1 MTCPTLRHRLGR
13 AAWRATARARR
24 WLAAGALVATG
35 AVAAAPSDPPAFAP
49 LPPPAAAGAWLL
61 SAEERF
67 AGHDWRRIER
77 ETARLATVTVGSFE
91 GVPTGWAG
99 QRPVRIHTRGY
110 EAHAET
116 RGAVVLVPGFTEGAT
131 MYQELVHD
139 LVRNGWSVY
148 LHDHR
153 GQGFS
158 TRLLEGPGQGELGH
172 VDRFEHLV
180 DDLQTFLARVR
191 EARAAAGRCAAP
203 VVLLAHSMGGAVVS
217 LLLQRLRSQAPVAA
231 AALVTPMHEPT
242 VAMAGSGRV
251 ADRALRRW
259 CDDLAVRLP
268 VALPWLSA
276 RRVQG
281 EGFEAERQAFLAQA
295 DALDNDMSH
304 SVERLKRRW
313 NDRLARCE
321 GEHCGHDDAR
331 VAGPTLRWVAQAC
344 SASRQARGPAAAR
357 IAVPVLVL
365 QGGRDT
371 VVEPLAQQAFCASLN
386 AGAAPPG
393 RCMGLRVEQARHAL
407 FVERDD
413 LRGAAL
419 QAILSFFESARAPSP
434 VRR

>member
-1 MTCPTLRHRLGR
+1 MSSVARVRKITPGPLGR
-13 AAWRATARARR
+13 G
-24 WLAAGALVATG
+24 LVALVALAGLVQAG
-35 AVAAAPSDPPAFAP
+35 AALAQREAPPPPAFAV
-49 LPPPAAAGAWLL
+49 LPPATTAGPWLL
-61 SAEERF
+61 SEESRF
-67 AGHDWRRIER
+67 AGHDWQRIER

-91 GVPTGWAG
+91 GVPTGRSGLRA
-99 QRPVRIHTRGY
+99 VRLHTRSY

-158 TRLLEGPGQGELGH
+158 TRLLEGREAGELGH

-180 DDLQTFLARVR
+180 DDLQGFVDRVR
-191 EARAAAGRCAAP
+191 RARAAAGRGAAP
-203 VVLLAHSMGGAVVS
+203 IVLLAHSMGGAVVS
-217 LLLQRLRSQAPVAA
+217 LLLQRMGPDAPVAA

-242 VAMAGSGRV
+242 VAMAGTGRM

-268 VALPWLSA
+268 VALPWLST

-281 EGFEAERQAFLAQA
+281 EGFEAERLAFLAQA
-295 DALDNDMSH
+295 DPRDNDMTH

-331 VAGPTLRWVAQAC
+331 VAGPTLRWVSQAC
-344 SASRQARGPAAAR
+344 SASREARGPAAAR

-365 QGGRDT
+365 QGGQDT
-371 VVEPLAQQAFCASLN
+371 VVEPLAQQAFCAHLN
-386 AGAAPPG
+386 AGASGRG
-393 RCMGLRVEQARHAL
+393 RCVGLRLEQARHAL

-419 QAILSFFESARAPSP
+419 QAILAFFESARASDP

>member
-1 MTCPTLRHRLGR
+1 MGT
-13 AAWRATARARR
+13 
-24 WLAAGALVATG
+24 
-35 AVAAAPSDPPAFAP
+35 
-49 LPPPAAAGAWLL
+49 WLL
-61 SAEERF
+61 SGEMRF
-67 AGHDWRRIER
+67 AGHDWQRIER

-91 GVPTGWAG
+91 GVPTGRAP
-99 QRPVRIHTRGY
+99 QRAVRIHTRRY

-158 TRLLEGPGQGELGH
+158 TRLLDAKDAGELGH
-172 VDRFEHLV
+172 MDRFEHLV
-180 DDLQTFLARVR
+180 DDLHSFIDRVR
-191 EARAAAGRCAAP
+191 Q
-203 VVLLAHSMGGAVVS
+203 S
-217 LLLQRLRSQAPVAA
+217 PVAA

-251 ADRALRRW
+251 ADRAMRRW

-268 VALPWLSA
+268 VALPWLST

-281 EGFEAERQAFLAQA
+281 EGFEAERLAFLAQA
-295 DALDNDMSH
+295 DPQDNDMTH

-321 GEHCGHDDAR
+321 GEHCGHEDAR

-344 SASRQARGPAAAR
+344 AASREARGPEAAR

-365 QGGRDT
+365 QGGQDT
-371 VVEPLAQQAFCASLN
+371 VVEPLAQQAFCAHLN

-393 RCMGLRVEQARHAL
+393 RCVGLRLEQARHAL

-419 QAILSFFESARAPSP
+419 RAVLSFFETARPVAPVSARTPP
-434 VRR
+434 